1 MKKMRASVNQNDR
14 IIIDVIKGKSIQ
26 YILVEAKTG
35 KKTRLGEPI
44 KFSLSVK
51 KYFGTTGKTIK
62 ELYGFKSWHNRKLQT
77 EMKRIWRAIDEQ
89 HQMKDENIK
98 EQVSI
103 TAFNA
108 YDDERAA

>member
-35 KKTRLGEPI
+35 KETRLGEPI

-51 KYFGTTGKTIK
+51 KYFGITGKTIK
-62 ELYGFKSWHNRKLQT
+62 ELYGFKSWHNRRLC
-77 EMKRIWRAIDEQ
+77 KRLSLFHR
-89 HQMKDENIK
+89 
-98 EQVSI
+98 VL
-103 TAFNA
+103 
-108 YDDERAA
+108 